1 MATLT
6 FIEKQK
12 NALIK
17 KFHTLLSKGRI
28 GNDQKLDMLSAYGV
42 ESTRDLT
49 VYELTEL
56 CIKLDKAINPA
67 PSELDTLRKRLIAS
81 IFQYR
86 KSMGAASTSID
97 EVKAI
102 ACRAAEVTN
111 FNRISEQRLRS
122 LYNAFNKMSRDLSN
136 VREMTTDKIK
146 ELISLN

>member
-146 ELISLN
+146 ELTSLN